1 MPKFD
6 NPIEYQFAG
15 EAAASLGQAGRRL
28 RKALDA
34 LKKHDAQVASGARRA
49 SPADREGIVAAAA
62 EAYWGYVVQKE
73 LLGLQDPEYIAR
85 EYDVPKE
92 VLATAGPKRRR

>member
-6 NPIEYQFAG
+6 NPLDYEFAG
-15 EAAASLGQAGRRL
+15 EAAASLGQSGRRL

-34 LKKHDAQVASGARRA
+34 LNDYDSQVAACA
-49 SPADREGIVAAAA
+49 HHTDPAEREGLLAVAA
-62 EAYWGYVVQKE
+62 EAYWGYVVQRE

-85 EYDVPKE
+85 EYHVPRE
-92 VLATAGPKRRR
+92 VVLTAGPRRRR